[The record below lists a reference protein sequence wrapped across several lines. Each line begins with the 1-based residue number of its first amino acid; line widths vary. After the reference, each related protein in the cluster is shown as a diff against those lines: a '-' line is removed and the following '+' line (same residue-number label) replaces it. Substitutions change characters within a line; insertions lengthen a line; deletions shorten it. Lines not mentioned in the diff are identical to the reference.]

1 MTTSEKINAGINYI
15 RLMKQGM
22 NVYDIAEEMEEDVE
36 HVKGCIALARKNK
49 DEADRRIKVTL
60 VEPIT
65 QVLDEYFTGK
75 LQVVKGIE
83 VQLMKP
89 ITVKY
94 SEDEVTEFQT
104 LLPVRIKVKR
114 T

>member
-1 MTTSEKINAGINYI
+1 MTTNEKIAAGINYI

-36 HVKGCIALARKNK
+36 HVKGCIAMARKNK
-49 DEADRRIKVTL
+49 DEADQRIKFTL
-60 VEPIT
+60 IEPTTHIK
-65 QVLDEYFTGK
+65 DEYFSGK

-83 VQLMKP
+83 VELLKP
-89 ITVKY
+89 IVVKY
-94 SEDEVTEFQT
+94 AEDDVTEFQT

-114 T
+114 S